1 MGRPCDT
8 NSEGELDPYTIFETE
23 LPNGYVVIQSLS
35 WLCSAVNKVAPQVK
49 PTGEINFL
57 IVHPICSN

>member
-1 MGRPCDT
+1 MGRPCET

-23 LPNGYVVIQSLS
+23 LPDGYVVIQSLS

-49 PTGEINFL
+49 PTGEVNF
-57 IVHPICSN
+57 